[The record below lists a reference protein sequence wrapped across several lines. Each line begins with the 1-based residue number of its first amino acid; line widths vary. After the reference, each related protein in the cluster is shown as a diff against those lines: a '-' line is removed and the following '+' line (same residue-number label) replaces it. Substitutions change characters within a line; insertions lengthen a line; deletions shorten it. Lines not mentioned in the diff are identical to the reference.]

1 MVICYLGIGSNL
13 GDRHKTIK
21 LAVKEIN
28 ALKDT
33 KVIRSSRVVQTEPI
47 GGPAGQPKFL
57 NAALK
62 IKTELSPLDL
72 LKQLKRIEKKLGRKK
87 TVRFGPRIIDLD
99 ILFYASKIINTK
111 ILKIPHPE
119 VFNRK
124 FVMKPLLEIL

>member
-1 MVICYLGIGSNL
+1 MAICYLGIGSNV

-28 ALKDT
+28 DLKDT
-33 KVIRSSRVVQTEPI
+33 RVIRLSRAIETVPI

-62 IKTELSPLDL
+62 IKTELSPLNL
-72 LKQLKRIEKKLGRKK
+72 LKQLKRIENKLGRKK
-87 TVRFGPRIIDLD
+87 TVRFGPRAIDLD
-99 ILFYASKIINTK
+99 ILFYGSKIINTK
-111 ILKIPHPE
+111 ILKIPHSE
-119 VFNRK
+119 VFKRK